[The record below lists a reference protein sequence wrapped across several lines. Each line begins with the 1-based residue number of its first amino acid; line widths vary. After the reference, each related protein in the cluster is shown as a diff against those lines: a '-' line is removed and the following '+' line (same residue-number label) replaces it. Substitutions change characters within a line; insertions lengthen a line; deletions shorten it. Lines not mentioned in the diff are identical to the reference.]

1 MGQADFLKLMG
12 KGKRCW
18 KYVKTK
24 EDLVHL
30 QEFAH
35 LFERNFLGDSSSDE
49 VLIPEILH
57 FIWLGPKEYPEQSR
71 KYLAGWIDRHPT
83 WRAIFWSDREH
94 GALPERI
101 EQHLVGQSLLG
112 EFQRLYDESD
122 NFGER
127 SDLIRLLA
135 LDEMGGVYVDHDM
148 ECRTSFAGLHRSYP
162 FYGGLLTPGNP
173 VIQRSAIMRNS
184 IIGAKKGHPILRKAL
199 KRAEA
204 NWDEIKTKYPG
215 KDVDS
220 VKKRVTLR
228 LFSAFHETVLESIKD
243 PDFKGIIFPA
253 GYFNEIEREYGLMAK
268 EDMVGAWYTEEMSH
282 NEQYLKDRLHRMMK
296 RMHLL
301 FGILA
306 GAIIALSV
314 LVAILWM
321 RLP

>member
-1 MGQADFLKLMG
+1 MMQVDFLKLMG

-18 KYVKTK
+18 KHVKTK

-30 QEFAH
+30 QEFADH
-35 LFERNFLGDSSSDE
+35 FDRNYLGVAKSDV

-71 KYLAGWIDRHPT
+71 KYLDGWMDRHPT
-83 WRAIFWSDREH
+83 WKAIFWSDREH
-94 GALPERI
+94 EDLPEGVEKR
-101 EQHLVGQSLLG
+101 LVIPALLG

-135 LDEMGGVYVDHDM
+135 LDEMGGVYIDHDM
-148 ECRTSFAGLHRSYP
+148 ECRTSFAELHRSYP

-173 VIQRSAIMRNS
+173 VIHRAAIMRNS
-184 IIGAKKGHPILRKAL
+184 IIGAEKGHPILRKAL

-204 NWDEIKTKYPG
+204 NWDAVKAKYPG
-215 KDVDS
+215 KDVNS
-220 VKKRVTLR
+220 VKTRVTLR
-228 LFSAFHETVLESIKD
+228 LFAAFHETVLESIKD
-243 PDFKGIIFPA
+243 SNFKGIIFPA
-253 GYFNEIEREYGLMAK
+253 GYFNEIEREYGLFAK

-282 NEQYLKDRLHRMMK
+282 HEQYLKDRLHRMMK

-306 GAIIALSV
+306 VAIISLSV
-314 LVAILWM
+314 LLILLWM
-321 RLP
+321 KLP